1 MIKNQP
7 LFIKGIDEHN
17 QELTKESAFGAMG
30 MFIFLFSSSVLYLC
44 CHKNR
49 DDEHAIR
56 SQGYMRPQFQSAG
69 GQRLSDYQVELSHS
83 NHGLS
88 ESAPYSDHGDE
99 PLSEPHEDDHGDH
112 EEVDLLS

>member
-7 LFIKGIDEHN
+7 LFIKGINEHN

-30 MFIFLFSSSVLYLC
+30 MFIFLFSSSVIYLC
-44 CHKNR
+44 CHKSR

-56 SQGYMRPQFQSAG
+56 SQGYMRPLHQSAG
-69 GQRLSDYQVELSHS
+69 GQHMSDYQVELSHS
-83 NHGLS
+83 GHGLS
-88 ESAPYSDHGDE
+88 ESAPDLLGD
-99 PLSEPHEDDHGDH
+99 SHEDDH